1 VAAGAVVPA
10 VVATVVVAA
19 VVATVGAVVVAAVV
33 VTGLRLGLTAV
44 VVTGLGL
51 GLAAV
56 VVTGLGLSLTAT
68 VVTGLRLTVVS
79 LVPGDVVDAV
89 APVVV
94 PAVVVARL
102 RLSSPVIDADVA
114 HVASGMVIRGGDG
127 GPGAKRRG
135 RDECAGGRENGD
147 ALHGQLLE

>member
-19 VVATVGAVVVAAVV
+19 VVATVGAVVVA
-33 VTGLRLGLTAV
+33 AV

-102 RLSSPVIDADVA
+102 RLSSPVGDADMA

-127 GPGAKRRG
+127 GPGAERRG